1 VDSFLRVD
9 LGWVEF
15 RYKSLLPF
23 LFELKHEEWIVF
35 ERMWDRF
42 FEERQRIKVVLHA
55 CIVVLYGENFFS
67 SGYSLLD
74 KRTRAGRMGASGRDS
89 TSFFRFSINFSKTQ

>member
-1 VDSFLRVD
+1 M
-9 LGWVEF
+9 EF

-55 CIVVLYGENFFS
+55 CIVVLYGENF
-67 SGYSLLD
+67 SLQGI
-74 KRTRAGRMGASGRDS
+74 RFWINGRGEVGRELRRGILPVTFVFLL
-89 TSFFRFSINFSKTQ
+89 TS